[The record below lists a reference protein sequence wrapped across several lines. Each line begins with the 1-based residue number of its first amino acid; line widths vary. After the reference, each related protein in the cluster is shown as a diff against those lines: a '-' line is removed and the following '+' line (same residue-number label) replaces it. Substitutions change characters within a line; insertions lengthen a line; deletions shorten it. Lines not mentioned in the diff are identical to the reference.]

1 LTGQSKIAMTYKHL
15 SQAERYQIS
24 ALMKAG
30 QNLQAIAR
38 ILGRHKSTISR
49 EVLRNSGLRGYRPRQ
64 ADLLSQERAQSSRN
78 AFQIDPSTRDQV
90 AEHLKLQ
97 WSPEQIAAFLP
108 VSHETIY
115 RHVYADK
122 AQGGSLWKHLRC
134 QKKRRK
140 RYAGGQDRR
149 GQIIGRRPIAQ
160 RPASVETRSQVGH
173 WEGDTVI
180 GAGHKQAIVTLVE
193 RKSGFV
199 VLAHV
204 TRKTSDMVSQAIIA
218 GLTPLAHRVKTVT
231 YDNGKEFA
239 DHAAV
244 DKALGSTAYFAD
256 PFASWQRG
264 SNENFNGL
272 LRQYIPKK
280 RPLSTVSSE
289 ELKMIQDRINHRPRK
304 RLGFKTP
311 YQVFHQSL
319 NRVALRT

>member
-1 LTGQSKIAMTYKHL
+1 
-15 SQAERYQIS
+15 
-24 ALMKAG
+24 MKAG

-64 ADLLSQERAQSSRN
+64 ADLLCQERSQSSRN

-97 WSPEQIAAFLP
+97 WSPEQIAAFVP

-160 RPASVETRSQVGH
+160 RPASVETRSQDGH
-173 WEGDTVI
+173 WEGDRVI
-180 GAGHKQAIVTLVE
+180 GAGHKQAIITG
-193 RKSGFV
+193 R
-199 VLAHV
+199 
-204 TRKTSDMVSQAIIA
+204 
-218 GLTPLAHRVKTVT
+218 TPLAHRVKTVT

-244 DKALGSTAYFAD
+244 DKALDSTAYFAD

-280 RPLSTVSSE
+280 RPLSTVTSE

>member
-1 LTGQSKIAMTYKHL
+1 MSYKHL
-15 SQAERYQIS
+15 SQTERYQIY

-30 QNLQAIAR
+30 QSLKTIAQ
-38 ILGRHKSTISR
+38 ILGRHQSTIIR

-64 ADLLSQERAQSSRN
+64 AEIICQQRAQASRN
-78 AFQIDPSTRDQV
+78 ALQIDPLTRQLV
-90 AEHLKLQ
+90 AERLNLQ
-97 WSPEQIAAFLP
+97 WSPEQIAASLP

-115 RHVYADK
+115 QHVYADK

-134 QKKRRK
+134 QRKRRK
-140 RYAGGQDRR
+140 RYASGKSRR
-149 GQIIGRRPIAQ
+149 GQIIGRRPIAE

-193 RKSGFV
+193 RKSGFA
-199 VLAHV
+199 VLSHV
-204 TRKTSDMVSQAIIA
+204 TRKTSDLVSQAIIKSLA
-218 GLTPLAHRVKTVT
+218 PLAQRVRTVN

-239 DHAAV
+239 DHAVV
-244 DKALGSTAYFAD
+244 DEALKSTAYFAD

-280 RPLSTVSSE
+280 RPLSTVTE
-289 ELKMIQDRINHRPRK
+289 DELKMIQDRINHRPRK

-311 YQVFHQSL
+311 YEVFHQSL
-319 NRVALRT
+319 KRVALHT

>member
-1 LTGQSKIAMTYKHL
+1 MSYKHL
-15 SQAERYQIS
+15 SQTERYQIY
-24 ALMKAG
+24 ALMKPG
-30 QNLQAIAR
+30 QNLKTIAQ
-38 ILGRHKSTISR
+38 ILGRHQSTISR

-64 ADLLSQERAQSSRN
+64 AEILCQQRAQASRN
-78 AFQIDPSTRDQV
+78 AFQIDHRTRALV
-90 AEHLKLQ
+90 AERLNLQ
-97 WSPEQIAAFLP
+97 WSPEQIAASLP

-122 AQGGSLWKHLRC
+122 ALGGVLWKQLRC
-134 QKKRRK
+134 QKKKRK
-140 RYAGGQDRR
+140 RYASGRDRR
-149 GQIIGRRPIAQ
+149 GQIVGRRPIAE
-160 RPASVETRSQVGH
+160 RPACVETRSQVGH

-193 RKSGFV
+193 RKSGFA
-199 VLAHV
+199 VLSHV
-204 TRKTSDMVSQAIIA
+204 TRKTSDLVSQAIITSLA
-218 GLTPLAHRVKTVT
+218 PLAQRVRTVT

-239 DHAAV
+239 DHAVV
-244 DKALGSTAYFAD
+244 DEALKSTAYFAD

-280 RPLSTVSSE
+280 RPLSTVTAD

-311 YQVFHQSL
+311 YEVFHQSL
-319 NRVALRT
+319 KRVALRT

>member
-1 LTGQSKIAMTYKHL
+1 MSYKHL
-15 SQAERYQIS
+15 SQTERYQIYV
-24 ALMKAG
+24 LMQAG
-30 QNLQAIAR
+30 KNLQAIAQM
-38 ILGRHKSTISR
+38 LGRHKSTISR
-49 EVLRNSGLRGYRPRQ
+49 EVLRNSGSRGYRPRQ
-64 ADLLSQERAQSSRN
+64 ADHFSQQRAQASRN
-78 AFQIDPSTRDQV
+78 ALQIDQGTRALV
-90 AEHLKLQ
+90 AERLSLQ
-97 WSPEQIAAFLP
+97 WSPEQIAASLP

-115 RHVYADK
+115 QHVYADK
-122 AQGGSLWKHLRC
+122 ARGGSLWKHLRC

-140 RYAGGQDRR
+140 RYASGKSRR
-149 GQIIGRRPIAQ
+149 GQIIGRRSIAE
-160 RPASVETRSQVGH
+160 RPACVETRSQVGH

-193 RKSGFV
+193 RKSGFA
-199 VLAHV
+199 VLSLV
-204 TRKTSDMVSQAIIA
+204 TRKTSNLVSQAIITS
-218 GLTPLAHRVKTVT
+218 LTPLAQRVKTVT

-239 DHAAV
+239 DHAVV
-244 DKALGSTAYFAD
+244 DDALNSTAYFAD

-280 RPLSTVSSE
+280 RPLSTVTSE

-319 NRVALRT
+319 KRVALRT

>member
-1 LTGQSKIAMTYKHL
+1 MSYKHL
-15 SQAERYQIS
+15 SQTERYQIY

-30 QNLQAIAR
+30 QSLQTIAQ
-38 ILGRHKSTISR
+38 ILGRHKSTVGR

-64 ADLLSQERAQSSRN
+64 AQILCQQRSQASRN
-78 AFQIDPSTRDQV
+78 AFQIDQRTRTLV
-90 AEHLKLQ
+90 AERLNLQ
-97 WSPEQIAAFLP
+97 WSPEQIAASLP

-122 AQGGSLWKHLRC
+122 ALGGVLWKQLRC
-134 QKKRRK
+134 QKKKRK
-140 RYAGGQDRR
+140 RYASGRDRR
-149 GQIIGRRPIAQ
+149 GQIVGRRPIAE
-160 RPASVETRSQVGH
+160 RPAYIEMRCQVGH

-193 RKSGFV
+193 RKSGFA

-204 TRKTSDMVSQAIIA
+204 TRKTSDLVSQAIITILA
-218 GLTPLAHRVKTVT
+218 PLAQRIRTVT

-239 DHAAV
+239 DHAVV
-244 DKALGSTAYFAD
+244 DEALNSMAYFAD

-280 RPLSTVSSE
+280 RPLSTVTAD

-311 YQVFHQSL
+311 YEVFHQSL